1 MKSNLSAVQRTVLYT
16 VTQEYGVDRP
26 IVYCNN
32 KTILQ
37 LKEFFFYTLLLYP
50 PFFVTIIPIN
60 IFVNV
65 SDFVFKVQYIPTQMV
80 VNREILS
87 IGFLIPH

>member
-32 KTILQ
+32 KTKRIAITADKWLLLTYYSHLSFQ
-37 LKEFFFYTLLLYP
+37 YSLLLY
-50 PFFVTIIPIN
+50 V
-60 IFVNV
+60 
-65 SDFVFKVQYIPTQMV
+65 YILYNQT
-80 VNREILS
+80 
-87 IGFLIPH
+87 